1 MTVEQ
6 FQQVHVVSEFDLPEW
21 DKAIQMVMVMT
32 GKTESQV
39 EAMSVRK
46 FNRMCRKIN
55 NAFRFEEKKI
65 PKTIRIG
72 AKFYK
77 VNLMVSDMKAR
88 KYVEGVEF
96 GKQTIPNLHKIMA
109 TVVEPCTWYGK
120 PLGYDAAK
128 HEQYATDM
136 LKMDFNVAFST
147 AVFFCKLF
155 AASMKAS
162 RPYLT
167 QELMSKGVTEIQ
179 AVKDLTDLQSVL
191 DGLARANR
199 LQNTKGLN

>member
-6 FQQVHVVSEFDLPEW
+6 FQQVYTVSEFQLNEW

-32 GKTESQV
+32 GKTEQQV
-39 EAMSVRK
+39 EAMPVHK

-55 NAFRFEEKKI
+55 KAFRFEEKKI

-72 AKFYK
+72 TRFYK
-77 VNLMVSDMKAR
+77 VNLNVSDMKAR

-96 GKQTIPNLHKIMA
+96 GKDTIKNLHKIMA
-109 TVVEPCTWYGK
+109 TVIEPCNWYGK
-120 PLGYDAAK
+120 PLGYNAEK
-128 HEQYATDM
+128 HEQYANDM

-155 AASMKAS
+155 AASMKVS

>member
-6 FQQVHVVSEFDLPEW
+6 FQQVYTVSEFQLNEW

-32 GKTESQV
+32 GKTEQQV
-39 EAMSVRK
+39 EAMPVHK

-55 NAFRFEEKKI
+55 KAFRFEEKKI

-72 AKFYK
+72 TRFYK
-77 VNLMVSDMKAR
+77 VNLNVSDMKAR

-96 GKQTIPNLHKIMA
+96 GKDTIKNLHKIMA
-109 TVVEPCTWYGK
+109 TVIEPCNWYGK
-120 PLGYDAAK
+120 PLGYNAEK
-128 HEQYATDM
+128 HEQYANDM

-155 AASMKAS
+155 AASMKVS

-191 DGLARANR
+191 DGLVRANR